1 MEFDNSFDVP
11 LSPEQAWSVLMDI
24 PRIAP
29 CMPGAELTELVDPQH
44 FKGKISVRLGPVAL
58 AFAGRV
64 EIELDRR
71 SRSQRPYQGAGQ
83 RRQGARRR
91 QCHGHVPHRA
101 QRGGLA
107 GDDPYR
113 SDAVGRGGTIWPRR
127 RHDSG
132 DGGAD
137 HRPVRRQSAQTPR
150 PTAAACAEAAAGC
163 RAIVRTRRVGTGCL
177 EPSRA
182 EFGSAAPRHTEPS
195 SAGNASAARRQTD
208 FGLFADG
215 TRDLAADTV
224 SVSRT
229 TALSE
234 LIGARVTRIEDQKLL
249 CGGGR
254 YIDDIVSPGALVA
267 AFVRS
272 PHPHALIRSVD
283 ADAARALPGV
293 TAVLTLDDLM
303 PVLAQRRMM
312 RISNSGTRLDQSW
325 AYALADGEVSFV
337 GEPVAIVIAADRYIA
352 EDAAALVVVDY
363 DVLPAA
369 IDCRTAYAERATAV
383 RRELS
388 SNKIISY
395 KVSFGDTDAAFA
407 NAAHVVHEDLWQHR
421 GAGAFDRRPR
431 DIGRDFGSRNP
442 SVGFD
447 PEGARSAL
455 RVCRIHS
462 SR

>member
-64 EIELDRR
+64 EIDSIDEAGR
-71 SRSQRPYQGAGQ
+71 SARIKAQG
-83 RRQGARRR
+83 
-91 QCHGHVPHRA
+91 
-101 QRGGLA
+101 
-107 GDDPYR
+107 
-113 SDAVGRGGTIWPRR
+113 SDAKGRGAANATATFHIEPSAEGSRVMIHT
-127 RHDSG
+127 DLMLSG
-132 DGGAD
+132 A
-137 HRPVRRQSAQTPR
+137 VAQYGR
-150 PTAAACAEAAAGC
+150 GVGMIQATAAQIIGQFAGNLRKHLAQQPPPAPKRAAGC
-163 RAIVRTRRVGTGCL
+163 RAIVRTRCAGTGCL

-208 FGLFADG
+208 LGLFADG

-254 YIDDIVSPGALVA
+254 YVDDIVSPGALVA

-337 GEPVAIVIAADRYIA
+337 GEPVAIVVATDRYIA
-352 EDAAALVVVDY
+352 EDAVASSWS
-363 DVLPAA
+363 
-369 IDCRTAYAERATAV
+369 ITMCCRPRSIAGRRMPNMRRAV

-395 KVSFGDTDAAFA
+395 KV
-407 NAAHVVHEDLWQHR
+407 VV
-421 GAGAFDRRPR
+421 RRYRCGLRQCGPC
-431 DIGRDFGSRNP
+431 
-442 SVGFD
+442 
-447 PEGARSAL
+447 SA
-455 RVCRIHS
+455 
-462 SR
+462 